1 MLLNFKCYIVVVI
14 ILLFRQQS
22 FAAYAPIKCDNM
34 QNETIVS
41 SDKDSHSTSQM
52 TMHDHGSVSKDK
64 NSSHKNSSHKNCDAC
79 NAADCLCGDMG
90 SCFGSTTSTQ
100 TTEQKYML
108 FTDLGNR
115 FLSQDEYPDLGFY
128 INLFRPP
135 IHI

>member
-1 MLLNFKCYIVVVI
+1 MLLNFKCYIVVIV
-14 ILLFRQQS
+14 ILLFTQQS
-22 FAAYAPIKCDNM
+22 FAAYAPMKCDNM
-34 QNETIVS
+34 KNETIVS

-64 NSSHKNSSHKNCDAC
+64 NSSHKNCDAC
-79 NAADCLCGDMG
+79 NSADCLCGDMG

-115 FLSQDEYPDLGFY
+115 FLSQDEYPDSGVY

>member
-1 MLLNFKCYIVVVI
+1 MLSDFKCSIVVVI
-14 ILLFRQQS
+14 ILLFSQQS
-22 FAAYAPIKCDNM
+22 FAAYAPMKCDNM
-34 QNETIVS
+34 KNETIVS

-64 NSSHKNSSHKNCDAC
+64 NSSHNNCDAC
-79 NAADCLCGDMG
+79 NSADCLCGDMG

-108 FTDLGNR
+108 FTDLGSR
-115 FLSQDEYPDLGFY
+115 FVSHDEYPDSGVY
-128 INLFRPP
+128 MNLFRPP